1 MPHIAGQILVG
12 GLPATVPVIA
22 ARFQIKCSRARV
34 FEDDAFQVL
43 HDLRYL
49 FAAAHERRHIAEIH
63 TSLFTDTYG
72 KGFCGSIHAL
82 NAGFLLDGSLME
94 HICLALQIA
103 VIVQHFQRAQK
114 IVRRIIGECQPI
126 GTVIDK
132 SVFFR
137 ERIIQGVQFILL
149 FRDGTLR
156 SVLIHLQINQFIDA
170 VTESNHAFDTFCS
183 GGVQLRF
190 DHAGVLPE
198 VHFAVHYSIGV
209 VFHIRVSGDG
219 CVDAFTFTEIG
230 QFRFLVGA
238 ANVFHGI
245 VELIGKLQS
254 LYGSNGEVLSA
265 VLGTLGGLSAKDH
278 FRVVDEIAV
287 DRETVLIF
295 TKVYPFRFY
304 VDRTVALLQKDDV
317 RDYFRTGVLFE
328 SVVGQTD
335 RTQQFCPLCDILPHI
350 RGLLIHCVPGGHK
363 SDHAA
368 RSYLIEGFGEEIVM
382 DGKARLVVCLI
393 VHLIL
398 TERYVADSKIK
409 KVTAVGGFKTGY
421 GDICFGI
428 KLLCD
433 TSCDTVQFHTIQ
445 AAVSHF
451 LREKSEEIADTHGR
465 LQNVAAFEAHLSNSF
480 IDCID
485 NGGACIVGIQRGCTG
500 SFVFLRG
507 QQRFQFRIL
516 GTPLFFAG
524 IKSIGKTAPA
534 YIA

>member
-1 MPHIAGQILVG
+1 MGDLPFSRIGNIIDLDLTAQITGRLKGFVHELLNIAFIQPRCSKPYFDLACIKVFRLCGGQSFYVTGEEWITVCSYLRGTKLLPHIAGQILVG

-49 FAAAHERRHIAEIH
+49 LAAAHERRHIAEIH

-103 VIVQHFQRAQK
+103 VIVQHFQRAQE

-149 FRDGTLR
+149 FRDGALR
-156 SVLIHLQINQFIDA
+156 GVFIHLQINQFIDA
-170 VTESNHAFDTFCS
+170 VAESNHAFDTFCS

-198 VHFAVHYSIGV
+198 VHFAVHYSVGV

-219 CVDAFTFTEIG
+219 CVDGFTFTEIG

-254 LYGSNGEVLSA
+254 FNGGNGEVLSA
-265 VLGTLGGLSAKDH
+265 ILGTFGGLSAKDH
-278 FRVVDEIAV
+278 FRVVNEITV

-295 TKVYPFRFY
+295 AEVYPFRFN
-304 VDRTVALLQKDDV
+304 VDGTVTLLQKDDV

-335 RTQQFCPLCDILPHI
+335 RTQQLCPLCDIFPHI
-350 RGLLIHCVPGGHK
+350 RGLLIHGVPGGYIG
-363 SDHAA
+363 DHAA
-368 RSYLIEGFGEEIVM
+368 RSYLIEGFGKEIVM
-382 DGKARLVVCLI
+382 DGKAQLVVCLI
-393 VHLIL
+393 VHLVL
-398 TERYVADSKIK
+398 TEGYVADSKVK
-409 KVTAVGGFKTGY
+409 KVTAVGGFKTGNS
-421 GDICFGI
+421 DIGFGI
-428 KLLCD
+428 
-433 TSCDTVQFHTIQ
+433 
-445 AAVSHF
+445 
-451 LREKSEEIADTHGR
+451 
-465 LQNVAAFEAHLSNSF
+465 
-480 IDCID
+480 
-485 NGGACIVGIQRGCTG
+485 
-500 SFVFLRG
+500 
-507 QQRFQFRIL
+507 
-516 GTPLFFAG
+516 
-524 IKSIGKTAPA
+524 
-534 YIA
+534 